1 MTQPSHSYLEEI
13 PFSHHLADGGLEGE
27 LEITDHLLVPEGRQV
42 RISVLSSVAD
52 VLTGVLIADSSPDPK
67 TAMTVDLSVRIFKP
81 ITAELLQLRSRIV
94 KRGRTLSTAEAWFH
108 RDGQPVA
115 HAWATFMLSPRPQD
129 TMKGVPMTKTRG
141 EVEMSQPFTVALGFD
156 TIEPGVVEV
165 KRSPYTLQ
173 PAGTIHGGVVCAL
186 AEDAALSLTGRPV
199 TELDVRYLST
209 IRIGPAR
216 ATAAMLHDNVTKVT
230 VVDAGRDDDRIA
242 SVAFARG

>member
-1 MTQPSHSYLEEI
+1 MTQPRHSYLEEI

-156 TIEPGVVEV
+156 TICV
-165 KRSPYTLQ
+165 KPPQQSITIAIIPF
-173 PAGTIHGGVVCAL
+173 TIHHFSG
-186 AEDAALSLTGRPV
+186 
-199 TELDVRYLST
+199 
-209 IRIGPAR
+209 
-216 ATAAMLHDNVTKVT
+216 
-230 VVDAGRDDDRIA
+230 
-242 SVAFARG
+242 